1 MGNVIDTMRS
11 GPLKNLTFGVVG
23 LGLYRD
29 GPGTPKSQV
38 SDGDTISSHPQVSDD
53 LGVRFLGVDAP
64 EKSFT
69 LPKETAFKA
78 LDHQDWQDFL
88 GDALNEGKYGAFTPA
103 MTPQLRAHLS
113 ARLGANAATNHRT
126 HALEAKKAL
135 VDLVE
140 KDMAALGQTRETFR
154 FYLVFASDV
163 MDGYG
168 RLLCYINRQ
177 QTADDDAPPRPPFY
191 QERMLET
198 GHVAPFFMWPN
209 VDPFIKDQL
218 SSSSLVNAVLPPNTP
233 IAQLEAKAPRLKLA
247 RAAVKAARTAK
258 KGIFSTGAN
267 ELALLAHEVR
277 FLASRHPNR
286 RWVIDLSAGGDTL
299 IRPQNYFMV
308 PNYEDRL
315 FIPEEFVPL
324 FVEQGWKKAAS

>member
-78 LDHQDWQDFL
+78 LDHQDWQEVL

-103 MTPQLRAHLS
+103 MTPQLKAHLS

-135 VDLVE
+135 VDLVD

-163 MDGYG
+163 MDGDG

-177 QTADDDAPPRPPFY
+177 QTADDAG
-191 QERMLET
+191 ER
-198 GHVAPFFMWPN
+198 
-209 VDPFIKDQL
+209 
-218 SSSSLVNAVLPPNTP
+218 
-233 IAQLEAKAPRLKLA
+233 
-247 RAAVKAARTAK
+247 RAASQHAHRSARGKGTAPEA
-258 KGIFSTGAN
+258 GTSGRQSGPHRQ
-267 ELALLAHEVR
+267 EGHLR
-277 FLASRHPNR
+277 SR
-286 RWVIDLSAGGDTL
+286 GGRKPPHRSL
-299 IRPQNYFMV
+299 KH
-308 PNYEDRL
+308 
-315 FIPEEFVPL
+315 
-324 FVEQGWKKAAS
+324 G